1 MAFYVLSAMNAGGI
15 LGRLVPPILSDRLGA
30 FNVFVP
36 CAALTGLSMLLL
48 WPFTKHLPGI
58 VVLAVLYGFFSG
70 AFNALVF
77 PSGVCAI
84 GTPVGVAPA
93 GDLMVKEL
101 CTYSASNIF
110 CSPESCVYAGR
121 AGCGCAVRGGGRGR
135 VAGSRSGS
143 EEIVPW

>member
-58 VVLAVLYGFFSG
+58 VVFAVLYGYFSG

-77 PSGVCAI
+77 PCVVQISDIRAI
-84 GTPVGVAPA
+84 GTRVGVLYTVVSIP
-93 GDLMVKEL
+93 
-101 CTYSASNIF
+101 
-110 CSPESCVYAGR
+110 
-121 AGCGCAVRGGGRGR
+121 
-135 VAGSRSGS
+135 
-143 EEIVPW
+143 